1 MAADDAALFE
11 PIRREPTLAA
21 TVADGIERLI
31 LEGGIAAGSHLPSER
46 MLAEQFRVSRTVVR
60 EAVRTVAARGLLR
73 VRHGSG
79 TVVTAPPPDVVARSV
94 SHYLRAGEVEHVHEV
109 RRMLE
114 LETAALA
121 ARGRTA
127 QEVERLGELVEELRG
142 DGGDAEAE
150 ALAAVDVE
158 FHRTLAVA
166 TRNPFFSVLHD
177 SLADVLLT
185 VRRHAFS
192 RPGSVELARSHHA
205 RILGA
210 VAARDEEA
218 AREAMRRHLEEGAQ
232 WLRAALA
239 EEGEA

>member
-31 LEGGIAAGSHLPSER
+31 LEGGITAGSHLPSER
-46 MLAEQFRVSRTVVR
+46 VLAEQFRVSRTVVR
-60 EAVRTVAARGLLR
+60 EAVRTVAARGLLH

-79 TVVTAPPPDVVARSV
+79 TVVTVPPPDVVARSV

-121 ARGRTA
+121 ARGRTVR
-127 QEVERLGELVEELRG
+127 ELERLGRLVDALGGAED
-142 DGGDAEAE
+142 DGE

-158 FHRTLAVA
+158 FHRMLAVA
-166 TRNPFFSVLHD
+166 TRNPFFAVLHD